1 MDEVDL
7 KILKEL
13 KKNAETPFLKIA
25 NQLGVSPK
33 TIQTR
38 YKKMKEKGINFPPTI
53 SINISKIGY
62 DGKAYF
68 MITNA
73 SNQDPNLTINALNQM
88 QDVFIVA
95 ETIGDFDVLA
105 IVLVRNLRSFSKL
118 VQNIKKLPSVSQIDF
133 VIVTDTSFPVDKS
146 YDNLPLQLPKP

>member
-25 NQLGVSPK
+25 NHLGISPK

-38 YKKMKEKGINFPPTI
+38 YNKMKEKGIILHSTI
-53 SINISKIGY
+53 SIDISKIGY
-62 DGKAYF
+62 EGKAYF

-105 IVLVRNLRSFSKL
+105 IALVRNLGSFAKL
-118 VQNIKKLPSVSQIDF
+118 VEDIKTLPSVSQVDF
-133 VIVTDTSFPVDKS
+133 VIVTATSFPVDKS